1 MRASST
7 DGLIRHGT
15 VVDGTGAPAFE
26 ADVRIRDGAI
36 VEVARGLAP
45 APGERVHDARG
56 CFVAPGF
63 IESHTHFDGT
73 MWWQPDLDPLPGYG
87 VTTIVNGNCG
97 FALAPLPDD
106 PAARA
111 EVVKIFSFFEDI
123 PERPFFE
130 NLPWDWQSWRE
141 YRDSLAAKVAVP
153 THYATF
159 VGHIAIRLAA
169 MGMDAWTR
177 AATPAEIA
185 RMARDLDEAL
195 AAGALG
201 LSTNL
206 MDHDGSD
213 RPVPTLHAEDAEL
226 RALFA
231 VLARHRGATLQVVI
245 DTVMR
250 MTAVEALLR
259 LERLIGTLPIRL
271 QWAGLPTLRWQK
283 EHGIQ
288 KPLLELHERYAREG
302 RDFWTG
308 YAHVPVT
315 TVVSFDRS
323 LLFAQSNEYVWHEVV
338 TAVGEEAKR
347 TLLRDPAWRARARHS
362 WDELA
367 LPTCP
372 FRRPRPIL
380 LDHSANGV
388 GPIGLTLGDYAD
400 AQAGG
405 RGVHPSDALADWLL
419 ANGVDSTVT
428 APDWDRDLEMV
439 ERLLR
444 DPRSVG
450 NISDAGAHGQ
460 MFCGAGDNIVLF
472 TEFVRERGVLRIEEA
487 VHVQTGKL
495 ARFFGL
501 ADRGEIAVGRR
512 ADLTVFALEEL
523 ERRPKRKVV
532 DVPDGAGGMTWRWTR
547 DAAPVRLT
555 LVEGVAT
562 FADGRPTG
570 ARPGRALA
578 PGAGA

>member
-1 MRASST
+1 MGRPNS
-7 DGLIRHGT
+7 DRLIRGGL
-15 VVDGTGAPAFE
+15 VVDGTGAPRFR
-26 ADVRIRDGAI
+26 ADVRIRGGVV
-36 VEVARGLAP
+36 VEIAPDLAP
-45 APGERVHDARG
+45 APGEPVDDARG

-87 VTTIVNGNCG
+87 VTTIVMGNCG

-106 PAARA
+106 AAARA

-130 NLPWDWQSWRE
+130 NLPWDWRSWPE
-141 YRDSLAAKVAVP
+141 YRDSLVRGVAVP

-169 MGMDAWTR
+169 MGMDAWRR
-177 AATPAEIA
+177 AATPAEVE
-185 RMARDLDEAL
+185 RMCADLEAAL
-195 AAGALG
+195 SAGALG

-206 MDHDGSD
+206 MDHDGGD
-213 RPVPTLHAEDAEL
+213 RPVPSLHADDAEL
-226 RALFA
+226 RALFE

-250 MTAVEALLR
+250 MTAVEALAR
-259 LERLIGTLPIRL
+259 VERVIGSLPIRL

-288 KPLLELHERYAREG
+288 KPLLEMHERYAREG

-338 TAVGEEAKR
+338 TAAGADAKIA
-347 TLLRDPAWRARARHS
+347 LLKDPGWRARARHS
-362 WDELA
+362 WDALA

-372 FRRPRPIL
+372 FRKPRPIL
-380 LDHSANGV
+380 LDHSATGAGPVGV
-388 GPIGLTLGDYAD
+388 RLGDYAD
-400 AQAGG
+400 GLG
-405 RGVHPSDALADWLL
+405 LHPSDALAEWLL

-428 APDWDRDLEMV
+428 APDWDRDEAMV
-439 ERLLR
+439 SRLLK

-450 NISDAGAHGQ
+450 NVSDAGAHGQ

-472 TEFVRERGVLRIEEA
+472 TQFVRERGELTVEEA

-495 ARFFGL
+495 ARFFGF
-501 ADRGEIAVGRR
+501 ADRGELAVGKR
-512 ADLTVFALEEL
+512 ADVTVFALEEL
-523 ERRPKRKVV
+523 ERRPKRKVH
-532 DVPDGAGGMTWRWTR
+532 DVPDGAGGTTWRWTR

-555 LVEGVAT
+555 LVDGVAT
-562 FADGRPTG
+562 FEAGRPTG
-570 ARPGRALA
+570 ARPGTLLA
-578 PGAGA
+578 PAPTG

>member
-1 MRASST
+1 MSDPSS
-7 DGLIRHGT
+7 DRLIRGGT
-15 VVDGTGAPAFE
+15 VVDGTGAPAFR
-26 ADVRIRDGAI
+26 ADVRIRGGRIAEIAPD
-36 VEVARGLAP
+36 LAP
-45 APGERVHDARG
+45 GPGERVHDATG
-56 CFVAPGF
+56 CYVAPGF

-87 VTTIVNGNCG
+87 VTTIVMGNCG
-97 FALAPLPDD
+97 FALAPLPED

-130 NLPWDWQSWRE
+130 NLPWDWRRWSE
-141 YRDSLAAKVAVP
+141 YKASVAAKVAVP

-169 MGMDAWTR
+169 MGMDAWRRT
-177 AATPAEIA
+177 ATPAEIE
-185 RMARDLDEAL
+185 RMKADLEDAL

-213 RPVPTLHAEDAEL
+213 RPVPSLLAADEEL
-226 RALFA
+226 RALFE
-231 VLARHRGATLQVVI
+231 VLARHPGATLQVVI

-250 MTAVEALLR
+250 MTAVEALSR
-259 LERLIGTLPIRL
+259 VERLIGGLPIRL

-288 KPLLELHERYAREG
+288 KPLLEMHERYAREG

-338 TAVGEEAKR
+338 TAVGAEAKCA
-347 TLLRDPAWRARARHS
+347 LLRSPAWRARARHS

-372 FRRPRPIL
+372 FRRPRPML
-380 LDHSANGV
+380 LDHSANGAGPV
-388 GPIGLTLGDYAD
+388 GVLLGDYAD
-400 AQAGG
+400 EKGL
-405 RGVHPSDALADWLL
+405 HPSDALAEWLL

-428 APDWDRDLEMV
+428 APDWDCDDAMV
-439 ERLLR
+439 ARLLA

-460 MFCGAGDNIVLF
+460 MFCGAGDNIVLL
-472 TEFVRERGVLRIEEA
+472 TQFVRERGELTIEQA

-495 ARFFGL
+495 ARFFGFS
-501 ADRGEIAVGRR
+501 DRGELAPGKR
-512 ADLTVFALEEL
+512 ADLTVFSLAEL
-523 ERRPKRKVV
+523 ERRPKRKVH
-532 DVPDGAGGMTWRWTR
+532 DVPDGDGGTTWRWTR
-547 DAAPVRLT
+547 DPAPVRLT
-555 LVEGVAT
+555 LVDGVAT
-562 FADGRPTG
+562 FEAGRATG
-570 ARPGRALA
+570 ARPGTLLGPR
-578 PGAGA
+578 PGV

>member
-1 MRASST
+1 MGEASR
-7 DGLIRHGT
+7 DRLIRGGT
-15 VVDGTGAPAFE
+15 VVDGTGAPRFR
-26 ADVRIRDGAI
+26 ADVRIRGGVI
-36 VEVARGLAP
+36 VEVAPGLAP
-45 APGERVHDARG
+45 LPAETVHEADG

-63 IESHTHFDGT
+63 IESHTHFDGS

-87 VTTIVNGNCG
+87 VTAVVMGNCG
-97 FALAPLPDD
+97 FALAPLPED

-130 NLPWDWQSWRE
+130 NLPWDWRSWSE
-141 YRDSLAAKVAVP
+141 YKTSLTSRVTVP

-169 MGMDAWTR
+169 MGMEAWQR
-177 AATPAEIA
+177 AATADEVA
-185 RMARDLDEAL
+185 RMCRDLEDAL

-206 MDHDGSD
+206 MDHDGGD
-213 RPVPTLHAEDAEL
+213 RPVPTLLADDAEL
-226 RALFA
+226 RALFE

-250 MTAVEALLR
+250 MTAVDALER
-259 LERLIGTLPIRL
+259 VERLIGGLPVRL

-288 KPLLELHERYAREG
+288 KPLLEMHERYAREG

-338 TAVGEEAKR
+338 TAEGSEAKR
-347 TLLRDPAWRARARHS
+347 ALLADPAWRARARHS
-362 WDELA
+362 WDVLA

-372 FRRPRPIL
+372 FRRPRPML
-380 LDHSANGV
+380 LDHSATGAGPVGV
-388 GPIGLTLGDYAD
+388 RLGELADSLGL
-400 AQAGG
+400 
-405 RGVHPSDALADWLL
+405 HPSDALAEWLL
-419 ANGVDSTVT
+419 ANGVESTVT
-428 APDWDRDLEMV
+428 APDWDRDDAMV

-460 MFCGAGDNIVLF
+460 MFCGAGDNIVLL
-472 TEFVRERGVLRIEEA
+472 TEFVRERGVLSVEQA

-501 ADRGEIAVGRR
+501 RGRGEIAPGFQ
-512 ADLTVFALEEL
+512 ADLTVFALDEI
-523 ERRPKRKVV
+523 ERRPKRKIV
-532 DVPDGAGGMTWRWTR
+532 DVPDGQGGKTWRWTR

-555 LVEGVAT
+555 LVDGIPT
-562 FADGRPTG
+562 FEAGRATG
-570 ARPGRALA
+570 ARPGTLLSPLPNGR
-578 PGAGA
+578 

>member
-1 MRASST
+1 MTASPV
-7 DGLIRHGT
+7 DRLIRGGT
-15 VVDGTGAPAFE
+15 VVDGSGAPAFR
-26 ADVRIRDGAI
+26 ADVRIRQGTI
-36 VEVARGLAP
+36 VEVAPGLEPVA
-45 APGERVHDARG
+45 GEHVDDATG
-56 CFVAPGF
+56 CSVAPGF

-97 FALAPLPDD
+97 FALAPLPED

-111 EVVKIFSFFEDI
+111 EVVRIFSFFEDI

-130 NLPWDWQSWRE
+130 NLPWDWRSWRE
-141 YRDSLAAKVAVP
+141 YRDSLAGKVAVP

-169 MGMDAWTR
+169 MGMDAWKR
-177 AATPAEIA
+177 PATPAEIA
-185 RMARDLDEAL
+185 RMAADLEDAL

-213 RPVPTLHAEDAEL
+213 RPVPSLLADDTEL
-226 RALFA
+226 RALLE
-231 VLARHRGATLQVVI
+231 VLARHRGATLQVVV

-250 MTAVEALLR
+250 MTAVAALER
-259 LERLIGTLPIRL
+259 VERLIGTLPIRL
-271 QWAGLPTLRWQK
+271 QWAGLPTLAWQK
-283 EHGIQ
+283 AHGIQ
-288 KPLLELHERYAREG
+288 KPLLEMHERYAREG

-308 YAHVPVT
+308 YAHVPIT
-315 TVVSFDRS
+315 TVISFDRS

-338 TAVGEEAKR
+338 TAEGEAAK
-347 TLLRDPAWRARARHS
+347 TALLRDPAWRARARHS
-362 WDELA
+362 WDALA

-372 FRRPRPIL
+372 FRHPRPIL
-380 LDHSANGV
+380 LDQSASGAGPV
-388 GPIGLTLGDYAD
+388 GLLLGDYAD
-400 AQAGG
+400 SLGL
-405 RGVHPSDALADWLL
+405 HPSDALAEWVL
-419 ANGVDSTVT
+419 ANGVESTVT

-439 ERLLR
+439 ERLLV

-460 MFCGAGDNIVLF
+460 MFCGAGDNIVLL
-472 TEFVRERGVLRIEEA
+472 TEFVRERRAIGIEQA

-495 ARFFGL
+495 AGFFGL
-501 ADRGEIAVGRR
+501 HDRGEVRVGRR
-512 ADLTVFALEEL
+512 ADLTVFALDEL
-523 ERRPKRKVV
+523 ERRPKRKVH
-532 DVPDGAGGMTWRWTR
+532 DVPDGTGGTTWRWTR

-562 FADGRPTG
+562 FERGRSTG
-570 ARPGRALA
+570 ARPGRPLA
-578 PGAGA
+578 PRAAG

>member
-1 MRASST
+1 MIDPNPDR
-7 DGLIRHGT
+7 LIRGGT
-15 VVDGTGAPAFE
+15 VVDGTGAPGFR
-26 ADVRIRDGAI
+26 ADVRVRGGRI
-36 VEVARGLAP
+36 VEVAPGLEP
-45 APGERVHDARG
+45 APGELVHDATG
-56 CFVAPGF
+56 CHVAPGF

-87 VTTIVNGNCG
+87 VTTVVMGNCG
-97 FALAPLPDD
+97 FALAPLPED

-130 NLPWDWQSWRE
+130 NLPWDWKSWSE
-141 YRDSLAAKVAVP
+141 YKASLTRQVAVP
-153 THYATF
+153 THYASF

-169 MGMDAWTR
+169 MGMDAWQR
-177 AATPAEIA
+177 AATPDEIA
-185 RMARDLDEAL
+185 RMARDLEDAL

-213 RPVPTLHAEDAEL
+213 RPVPTLLAADEEL
-226 RALFA
+226 RALFE

-250 MTAVEALLR
+250 MTAVEALGR
-259 LERLIGTLPIRL
+259 VERLIGSLPIRL

-288 KPLLELHERYAREG
+288 KPLLEMHERYAREG

-338 TAVGEEAKR
+338 TAVGSEAKCA
-347 TLLRDPAWRARARHS
+347 LLRSPEWRARARHS

-372 FRRPRPIL
+372 FRRPRPML
-380 LDHSANGV
+380 LDHSDNGAGPV
-388 GPIGLTLGDYAD
+388 GVRLGDYAD
-400 AQAGG
+400 AKGL
-405 RGVHPSDALADWLL
+405 HPSDALAEWLL
-419 ANGVDSTVT
+419 ANGVESTVT
-428 APDWDRDLEMV
+428 APDWDRDDAMV
-439 ERLLR
+439 SRLLK
-444 DPRSVG
+444 DPYSVG

-460 MFCGAGDNIVLF
+460 MFCGAGDNIVLL
-472 TEFVRERGVLRIEEA
+472 TQFVRETGELTIEQA

-495 ARFFGL
+495 ARFFGFD
-501 ADRGEIAVGRR
+501 DRGAIAPGKR
-512 ADLTVFALEEL
+512 ADLTVFSLAEV
-523 ERRPKRKVV
+523 ERRPKRKVH
-532 DVPDGAGGMTWRWTR
+532 DVPDGDGGTTWRWTR

-555 LVEGVAT
+555 LVDGVAT
-562 FADGRPTG
+562 FEAGRATG
-570 ARPGRALA
+570 ARPGTMLA
-578 PGAGA
+578 PGPAA

>member
-1 MRASST
+1 MGDVSR
-7 DGLIRHGT
+7 DRLIRGGI
-15 VVDGTGAPAFE
+15 VVDGTGAPRRA
-26 ADVRIRDGAI
+26 ADVRVRGGVIT
-36 VEVARGLAP
+36 EVAPGLAP
-45 APGERVHDARG
+45 EAGEEVFPAEG

-87 VTTIVNGNCG
+87 VTTVVMGNCG
-97 FALAPLPDD
+97 FALAPLPED

-130 NLPWDWQSWRE
+130 NLPWDWRSWSE
-141 YRDSLAAKVAVP
+141 YKASLTSRVAVP

-169 MGMDAWTR
+169 MGMDAWERR
-177 AATPAEIA
+177 ATGEEIA
-185 RMARDLDEAL
+185 RMCRDLEDAL

-213 RPVPTLHAEDAEL
+213 RPVPTLHADDAEL
-226 RALFA
+226 SALFG

-250 MTAVEALLR
+250 MTAVDALAR
-259 LERLIGTLPIRL
+259 VERLIGSLPIRL
-271 QWAGLPTLRWQK
+271 QWAGLPTLRWQR

-288 KPLLELHERYAREG
+288 KPLLEMHERYAREG

-338 TAVGEEAKR
+338 MAEGPEAKR
-347 TLLRDPAWRARARHS
+347 ALLADPAWRARARHS
-362 WDELA
+362 WDVLA

-372 FRRPRPIL
+372 FRRPRPML
-380 LDHSANGV
+380 LDHSATGTGPV
-388 GPIGLTLGDYAD
+388 GLRLGEYAD
-400 AQAGG
+400 ALGL
-405 RGVHPSDALADWLL
+405 HPSDALAEWLL
-419 ANGVDSTVT
+419 ANGVESTVT
-428 APDWDRDLEMV
+428 APDWDRDDAMV

-460 MFCGAGDNIVLF
+460 MFCGAGDNVVLF
-472 TEFVRERGVLRIEEA
+472 TEFVRERGVLSVEEA

-501 ADRGEIAVGRR
+501 AGRGRIAPGYR
-512 ADLTVFALEEL
+512 ADVTVFALDEI

-532 DVPDGAGGMTWRWTR
+532 DVPDGKGGQTWRWTR

-555 LVEGVAT
+555 LVDGVAT
-562 FADGRPTG
+562 FEAGRATG
-570 ARPGRALA
+570 ARPGTMIS
-578 PGAGA
+578 PVPAGR

>member
-1 MRASST
+1 MSHPIADR
-7 DGLIRHGT
+7 LIRGGT
-15 VVDGTGAPAFE
+15 VVDGTGAPAFL
-26 ADVRIRDGAI
+26 ADVRIRGGVI
-36 VEVARGLAP
+36 REVAPGLEP
-45 APGERVHDARG
+45 LPGERVDDARG

-87 VTTIVNGNCG
+87 VTTVVMGNCG
-97 FALAPLPDD
+97 FALAPLPRD
-106 PAARA
+106 PEARA

-130 NLPWDWQSWRE
+130 NLPWDWQSWSE
-141 YRDSLAAKVAVP
+141 YKASLTAKVSVP
-153 THYATF
+153 THYASF

-169 MGMDAWTR
+169 MGMDAWSR
-177 AATPAEIA
+177 AATADEIA
-185 RMARDLDEAL
+185 RMARDLEDAL

-213 RPVPTLHAEDAEL
+213 RPVPTLLACDAEL
-226 RALFA
+226 RALFE

-250 MTAVEALLR
+250 MTAVGALAR
-259 LERLIGTLPIRL
+259 VERLIGALPIRL

-288 KPLLELHERYAREG
+288 KPLLEMHERYAREG

-338 TAVGEEAKR
+338 TAAGADAKCA
-347 TLLRDPAWRARARHS
+347 LLRSPDWRARARHS

-380 LDHSANGV
+380 LDHSENGTGPV
-388 GPIGLTLGDYAD
+388 GVLLGEYAD
-400 AQAGG
+400 SKGL
-405 RGVHPSDALADWLL
+405 HPSDALAEWLL
-419 ANGVDSTVT
+419 ANGVESTVT
-428 APDWDRDLEMV
+428 APDWDRDDAMV
-439 ERLLR
+439 SRLLK

-472 TEFVRERGVLRIEEA
+472 TQFVRERGELSVEEA

-495 ARFFGL
+495 ARFFGF
-501 ADRGEIAVGRR
+501 ADRGEIAPGKR
-512 ADLTVFALEEL
+512 ADLTVFALDEV
-523 ERRPKRKVV
+523 ERRPKRKVH
-532 DVPDGAGGMTWRWTR
+532 DVPDGNGGTTWRWTR

-555 LVEGVAT
+555 LVDGVAT
-562 FADGRPTG
+562 FEAGRATG
-570 ARPGRALA
+570 ARPGTLLA
-578 PGAGA
+578 PQPAG